1 MNIDFI
7 ELIADKIYNI
17 RKFFLYRYQK
27 IFRGFG
33 DNELWNFD
41 ITIAKYMVPRLKRFK
56 QLQHGYPAN
65 LKEEEW
71 NEILDQIIYSFE
83 LKLDDEDVFDKKFRA
98 DYELGLLYFAKY
110 FDHLWD

>member
-1 MNIDFI
+1 MNTFI
-7 ELIADKIYNI
+7 EFITDQLYHI
-17 RKFFLYRYQK
+17 RKFFLYKYQK

-41 ITIAKYMVPRLKRFK
+41 TTIAKYIVPRLKRFK
-56 QLQHGYPAN
+56 ELQHGYPAN

-83 LKLDDEDVFDKKFRA
+83 LKLDDKEFDEELRA
-98 DYELGLLYFAKY
+98 DYELGLIYFAKY

>member
-1 MNIDFI
+1 MSIDFI
-7 ELIADKIYNI
+7 ELLADNIYHI
-17 RKFFLYRYQK
+17 KKFFLYKYQK

-41 ITIAKYMVPRLKRFK
+41 TTIAKYMVPRLKRFK
-56 QLQHGYPAN
+56 QLQRGYPAN

-83 LKLDDEDVFDKKFRA
+83 LKLDDIDFDEKYRK
-98 DYELGLLYFAKY
+98 DYELGLVYFAKY

>member
-1 MNIDFI
+1 MYIT
-7 ELIADKIYNI
+7 ELISDNIYNI

-27 IFRGFG
+27 ITRGFG
-33 DNELWNFD
+33 DNELWDFD
-41 ITIAKYMVPRLKRFK
+41 TTIATYMIPRLKRFK
-56 QLQHGYPAN
+56 ELQHGYPAN

-83 LKLDDEDVFDKKFRA
+83 LKLEDKCFEEEYRK
-98 DYELGLLYFAKY
+98 DYELGLVYFAKY